1 MKNVHVVIDRT
12 GSMASIKDDAIG
24 GFNEFLAATADKGQ
38 RWWVWLFDSQGIDL
52 IADGVKASEVE
63 RLTPDNYQ
71 PRSCTP
77 LYDAVGQALGKA
89 RSVTAK
95 LNAFVIL
102 TDGKEN
108 ASREW
113 TAESVK
119 AALDAIK
126 DDGWQI
132 VFLAVGSEAWDE
144 TGVYRGRGVTA
155 RAARDGASAK
165 ASWDAAASAVR
176 SYLDGEAPAFK
187 DLDIKG
193 KA

>member
-12 GSMASIKDDAIG
+12 GSMESIKDDAMG
-24 GFNEFLAATADKGQ
+24 GFNEFLTRTAGKGQ

-71 PRSCTP
+71 PRARTP
-77 LYDAVGQALGKA
+77 LYDAVGQALAKA
-89 RSVTAK
+89 RDVAAK
-95 LNAFVIL
+95 RNAFVVL

-113 TAESVK
+113 TAKSVK

-132 VFLAVGSEAWDE
+132 VFLAVGSAAWDE
-144 TGVYRGRGVTA
+144 TNVYRGRGVTA
-155 RAARDGASAK
+155 RAARDGASAQ
-165 ASWDAAASAVR
+165 ASWEAASLAVR
-176 SYLDGEAPAFK
+176 SYLDSGDAAFE

-193 KA
+193 KK